1 MVKPAR
7 PAAPAA
13 WSVYREA
20 WRLAWPLILS
30 NLTVP
35 LLGIVDT
42 AVVGHLPDP
51 HYLGAVALGALTF
64 NVLYFVFGFLRMGT
78 TGLTAQAYGRA
89 DADELRA
96 GLGRPLLLG
105 VVIAVLLIAAGPLIV
120 RLAVLLFEPTARVGA
135 AFANYVGIRLL
146 GAPAGLANLVLLGWL
161 LGLQNARG
169 PMALLIVTNAVN
181 IALDLIFVLGLGWAV
196 SGVAAATVCAEYA
209 GLALGLWLARRQL
222 NGLAGSW
229 RWSSLWQSRAFR
241 RLLAVNRDIML
252 RSLSLEAAFLAF
264 TALSSRQG
272 EVVLAGNAVL
282 LNFLTFAAFGLDGF
296 AHAAEAMVGRHVG
309 RGDAAGFRAATHVNL
324 VLALALAVAL
334 ALAFAAGGR
343 PAIEL
348 MTGLAAVRATA
359 LTYLPYVVALPLI
372 AVFAF
377 LFDGVFIGA
386 TRTVEMRN
394 GMALAL
400 GVFLLAVA
408 LLMPP
413 LGNHGLWL
421 AMLLLMGTR
430 GLWLGTCYLQIERN
444 AGFVSA
450 PATARAVRRPRP

>member
-1 MVKPAR
+1 MVMPAGADAKPT
-7 PAAPAA
+7 AAG
-13 WSVYREA
+13 VYREA

-42 AVVGHLPDP
+42 AVVGHLPEP

-78 TGLTAQAYGRA
+78 TGLTAQAFGRA

-96 GLGRPLLLG
+96 GLVRSLLLG
-105 VVIAVLLIAAGPLIV
+105 LMIAALLIAAGPLII
-120 RLAVLLFEPTARVGA
+120 RIAVLLFEPTARVGA
-135 AFANYVGIRLL
+135 EFASYVGIRLL
-146 GAPAGLANLVLLGWL
+146 GAPAGLANLVILGWL

-169 PMALLIVTNAVN
+169 PMALLVVTNAVN
-181 IALDLIFVLGLGWAV
+181 VALALAFVLGFGWAV
-196 SGVAAATVCAEYA
+196 PGVAAATVCAEYA
-209 GLALGLWLARRQL
+209 GLALGVWLARRQL
-222 NGLAGSW
+222 RGMVGRW
-229 RWSSLWQSRAFR
+229 RWPSVVHGGAFR

-252 RSLSLEAAFLAF
+252 RSLSLEAAFLGF

-272 EVVLAGNAVL
+272 EVVLAANAVL

-296 AHAAEAMVGRHVG
+296 AHAAEAMVGRHIG
-309 RGDAAGFRAATHVNL
+309 RNDAAGFRAATRAN
-324 VLALALAVAL
+324 LALALALAL
-334 ALAFAAGGR
+334 VLVLAFAVGAPAG
-343 PAIEL
+343 IDL
-348 MTGLAAVRATA
+348 MTGLAEVRATA
-359 LTYLPYVVALPLI
+359 IAYLPYIIALPPI
-372 AVFAF
+372 AVFTF

-386 TRTVEMRN
+386 TRTAEMRN

-400 GVFLLAVA
+400 AVFLGAVA

-421 AMLLLMGTR
+421 AMLLLMAAR
-430 GLWLGTCYLQIERN
+430 GIWLGACYLRIERGS
-444 AGFVSA
+444 GFVSA
-450 PATARAVRRPRP
+450 AVPGEPG

>member
-1 MVKPAR
+1 MDA
-7 PAAPAA
+7 
-13 WSVYREA
+13 YREA

-42 AVVGHLPDP
+42 AVVGHLPQP
-51 HYLGAVALGALTF
+51 HYLGAVAIGALVF

-78 TGLTAQAYGRA
+78 TGLTAQAFGRA
-89 DADELRA
+89 DGDELRA
-96 GLGRPLLLG
+96 GLLRPLLL
-105 VVIAVLLIAAGPLIV
+105 AVLLAALLLACSPLVV
-120 RLAVLLFEPTARVGA
+120 RASMLLFEPSARIGA
-135 AFANYVGIRLL
+135 ELESYLRIRLL
-146 GAPAGLANLVLLGWL
+146 GAPAGLANMVLLGWL

-169 PMALLIVTNAVN
+169 PMALLIVTNALN
-181 IALDLIFVLGLGWAV
+181 IALDLLFVLGFGWAV
-196 SGVAAATVCAEYA
+196 RGVAAATVCAEY
-209 GLALGLWLARRQL
+209 GGTALGFWLARRQL
-222 NGLAGSW
+222 RGLFGAW
-229 RWSSLWQSRAFR
+229 RWPAVLRGAAFR

-252 RSLSLEAAFLAF
+252 RSLSLEAAFLGF

-272 EVVLAGNAVL
+272 EILLAANAVL
-282 LNFLTFAAFGLDGF
+282 FNFLTFAAFGLDGF

-309 RGDAAGFRAATHVNL
+309 RGDARGFRAAAKANL
-324 VLALALAVAL
+324 GLALALAVLL

-343 PAIEL
+343 FGVAL
-348 MTGLAAVRATA
+348 MTGLAEVRATA
-359 LTYLPYVVALPLI
+359 MTYLPYVVALPLV

-386 TRTVEMRN
+386 TRTAEMRN

-400 GVFLLAVA
+400 AVFVASVA

-421 AMLLLMGTR
+421 ALLLFMAAR
-430 GLWLGTCYLQIERN
+430 GLWLGACYLRIGGS
-444 AGFVSA
+444 GFVAA
-450 PATARAVRRPRP
+450 PAPGKPT